1 MNWLPIASWLPR
13 YRRSDF
19 VGDSL
24 AGAIVAIMLVPQS
37 MAYAMLAGLPA
48 QVGLYA
54 SLLPLVLYAVLG
66 TSRTLAV
73 GPVAMVSLMVA
84 TGVGALAAPG
94 SPEFVGLAVTLALLV
109 GAVQLSMGLARLGF
123 LTSLLSHNVLSGFTS
138 GAALIIGAS
147 QLKHLFGV
155 SIPRSPNLIETLT
168 SLGGALADTNL
179 ATLAIGAGAIVV
191 LLAWPRAAKAALGR
205 TGAGTTL
212 TSAVTKAAPLL
223 IVVLGIVTVG
233 ALALAEGAGVSIVG
247 EIPRGLPSFRLPDAE
262 LDTLRALL
270 PTALLISLVGFME
283 SVAVAKAL
291 ASRRRETI
299 DANQE
304 LVALGV
310 ANLGASITG
319 AYPVTGGFSRSV
331 VNFDAGAR
339 TGIASVLTAVLVAL
353 TLTFF
358 TPLLHDLPRAVLS
371 AIVIVAVAKLVDVGA
386 LRAAWRYSRTE
397 AVSLLATFVIV
408 IAVGIETGILV
419 GVAAELGFYLWR
431 TYNPHVAIVGRIP
444 GTEHFRNVERHAV
457 DTSARTLTVRID
469 ENLYFLNAAGLEQ
482 RLTKLVA
489 DDPEL
494 EDLVL
499 ICSAV
504 NWIDSSALEQLERLG
519 EDLET
524 AGVRL
529 HLAEVKGPVM
539 DRLRAAGFVER
550 FGAEHVH
557 LSTHLALEH
566 IAQRSATEASAA
578 SEPATTTS

>member
-1 MNWLPIASWLPR
+1 MGWLPITSWLPR

-48 QVGLYA
+48 QIGLYA

-84 TGVGALAAPG
+84 TGVGALAEAG

-109 GAVQLSMGLARLGF
+109 GALQLSMGLARLGF

-155 SIPRSPNLIETLT
+155 SIPRSSNLVETLT
-168 SLGGALADTNL
+168 SLGRALPEANL
-179 ATLAIGAGAIVV
+179 ATLAIGAGAIGV
-191 LLAWPRAAKAALGR
+191 LLAWPRAAKALLGR
-205 TGAGTTL
+205 TAAGATL

-223 IVVLGIVTVG
+223 IVVLGIATVG

-247 EIPRGLPSFRLPDAE
+247 EIPRGLPRFELPGAE
-262 LDTLRALL
+262 VETLRSLL

-358 TPLLHDLPRAVLS
+358 TPLLHDLPRAVLA
-371 AIVIVAVAKLVDVGA
+371 AIVVVAVAKLVDLGA
-386 LRAAWRYSRTE
+386 LRTAWRYSRTE
-397 AVSLLATFVIV
+397 AVSLLATFVAV

-431 TYNPHVAIVGRIP
+431 TYRPHLAIVGRVP
-444 GTEHFRNVERHAV
+444 GTEHFRNIERHAV

-469 ENLYFLNAAGLEQ
+469 ENLFFLNAAGLEQ

-489 DDPEL
+489 DSPEL
-494 EDLVL
+494 QDLVL
-499 ICSAV
+499 ICSAI

-519 EDLET
+519 EDLAT

-539 DRLRAAGFVER
+539 DRLQAAGFVER
-550 FGAEHVH
+550 FGAERVH

-566 IAQRSATEASAA
+566 IEGASPAG
-578 SEPATTTS
+578 PPPTPGTATTPS